1 MLHPLDR
8 RVIPLLPPP
17 ARHKGMARQTA
28 CSGKETNTGSIGAD
42 KILDLV
48 MQQTGI
54 ADKGM
59 SCS

>member
-8 RVIPLLPPP
+8 LVIPLLPP

-28 CSGKETNTGSIGAD
+28 CGGKETNTGSIGAD